1 MNKVVFEG
9 KWKEMRGQ
17 NRKENAWTFRLR
29 KKNAYIPRI
38 MHTILSIVS
47 GLIGFFT
54 FTEEDKLEAGIFTE
68 KNGQ

>member
-1 MNKVVFEG
+1 MDISTE
-9 KWKEMRGQ
+9 
-17 NRKENAWTFRLR
+17 